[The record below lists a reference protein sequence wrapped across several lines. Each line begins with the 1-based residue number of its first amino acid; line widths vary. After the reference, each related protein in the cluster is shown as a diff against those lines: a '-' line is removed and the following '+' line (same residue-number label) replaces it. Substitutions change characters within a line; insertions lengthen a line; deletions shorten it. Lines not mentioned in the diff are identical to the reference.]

1 MQVRYQAA
9 LRPEQKKNYNR
20 HFIRLELLRTNKAR
34 DHYKLVAKQIDHVL
48 QFLAQLLDIDRC
60 RHRS

>member
-20 HFIRLELLRTNKAR
+20 HFIRLELLDPNNANKR
-34 DHYKLVAKQIDHVL
+34 MN
-48 QFLAQLLDIDRC
+48 
-60 RHRS
+60 